1 MQFRYKLAKETFKN
15 KKIPPK
21 KVPGEDSI
29 SADQRGDNT
38 SWTDSQ
44 LLSLDKETKRVEPA
58 LKSKEVSRR
67 DLFSF
72 ARLTDFA
79 DAVEKEEKKLPK
91 KKKAESDARKPEA
104 TEKTETTATEA
115 PAVEAHSGE
124 TSTEE
129 APAPEPQKKKGF
141 FRRMANKFRP
151 GFKEESAETA
161 ENGLASAN
169 SDEPRQDVS
178 EPADA
183 NAEEPSA
190 APDAKPYQET
200 IFGIPVEDDDEP
212 EFDRR
217 NLLKQG
223 VHFFAKPAIEK
234 VQSKID
240 LVNETVDKIT
250 KRVPLIRPP
259 GALTERQFLQACTRC
274 DKCIHACPKDAI
286 QRVPKKM
293 GFLIAGSPYIDPKK
307 IPCVLCDDL
316 PCIPAC
322 PDGALLPPPNNDR
335 FEVKMGYAILDK
347 KNCQA
352 YGDTFCQQCVIDCPV
367 PGAIIQKDEKP
378 IFDKNICTG
387 CGVCVLSCSTVN
399 IPLAI
404 KIKPQMV
411 IDSQIQKKRLEIEKA
426 RIKAE
431 REAEEKKAREEE
443 KEKED
448 VESSATAEKENE

>member
-29 SADQRGDNT
+29 SADQRGDDT
-38 SWTDSQ
+38 SWSDSQ
-44 LLSLDKETKRVEPA
+44 LLSLDKDTKRVEPKA
-58 LKSKEVSRR
+58 EPKAVSRR

-79 DAVEKEEKKLPK
+79 NAVEEGEKKLPK
-91 KKKAESDARKPEA
+91 KKKVESD
-104 TEKTETTATEA
+104 TEEQETTGAEI
-115 PAVEAHSGE
+115 PADEPP
-124 TSTEE
+124 TEE

-141 FRRMANKFRP
+141 FRRMANKFRS
-151 GFKEESAETA
+151 GSKEESD
-161 ENGLASAN
+161 
-169 SDEPRQDVS
+169 DEESQEDVS
-178 EPADA
+178 EPTTA
-183 NAEEPSA
+183 AEDEPS
-190 APDAKPYQET
+190 PPPEVKPYQET
-200 IFGIPVEDDDEP
+200 VLGIPVDDEDVDP

-234 VQSKID
+234 VQNKID
-240 LVNETVDKIT
+240 RVNETVDKIT
-250 KRVPLIRPP
+250 RRVPLIRPP
-259 GALTERQFLQACTRC
+259 GAITERQFLQACTRC

-307 IPCVLCDDL
+307 IPCVMCVDL

-322 PDGALLPPPNNDR
+322 PDGALVPPPNMDR
-335 FEVKMGYAILDK
+335 MEVKMGYAILDK

-352 YGDTFCQQCVIDCPV
+352 YGDTFCQQCVIDCPI

-411 IDSQIQKKRLEIEKA
+411 IESQIQKKRFEMEKA

-431 REAEEKKAREEE
+431 REAEEKKAREAE
-443 KEKED
+443 
-448 VESSATAEKENE
+448 ESSATAEKENE